1 MGDMILMRQA
11 ITLVEE
17 LLEDPELSPRICSGL
32 EAVSNLIRAHS
43 SVTQSTACE
52 LRPRAGTISGP
63 IIRTAGASLSPCKHG
78 ADAGAAGGKTGALGA
93 SGSAGASATA
103 ALVALLKP
111 GLRRRRHSHGVGAA
125 VDEGQES
132 ESDSDQVGP
141 MASSCRQNRGKVRA
155 SRFVLFWFARFPTIL
170 RGIRRVHF
178 DIK

>member
-43 SVTQSTACE
+43 SVTQSAASE

-63 IIRTAGASLSPCKHG
+63 IIRTAGAGLSPCKL
-78 ADAGAAGGKTGALGA
+78 GAAATAAAVGGKTGALGA
-93 SGSAGASATA
+93 SGSAGAAATA
-103 ALVALLKP
+103 ALAALLKP
-111 GLRRRRHSHGVGAA
+111 DLRRRRHSHGVGAA

-141 MASSCRQNRGKVRA
+141 IPSSCRQNRGKVRI
-155 SRFVLFWFARFPTIL
+155 SRFV
-170 RGIRRVHF
+170 
-178 DIK
+178 

>member
-1 MGDMILMRQA
+1 MGEMILMRQA

-43 SVTQSTACE
+43 SVTQSAANE

-63 IIRTAGASLSPCKHG
+63 IIRTAGAGLSPCKLG
-78 ADAGAAGGKTGALGA
+78 AAAGGKTGALGA

-103 ALVALLKP
+103 ALASLLKP
-111 GLRRRRHSHGVGAA
+111 DLRRRRHSHGVGAA

-141 MASSCRQNRGKVRA
+141 IASSCRQNRGKVRA
-155 SRFVLFWFARFPTIL
+155 SRFALFCFSSIPHNSQR
-170 RGIRRVHF
+170 
-178 DIK
+178 DS